1 MGISKR
7 NPRGNFNWQSRILK
21 KKAQC
26 CGLIDEPL
34 PPQEC
39 SCHTLTVTFGL
50 CRFNYADCAGS
61 PVSTLLSSKA
71 DPLNICALGA
81 INVVLE
87 NPGSLY
93 TITPCGDVCT

>member
-21 KKAQC
+21 KKAIC

-34 PPQEC
+34 PPQVC
-39 SCHTLTVTFGL
+39 SCNTLTVTQGL
-50 CRFNYADCAGS
+50 CTFNYNDCAGS
-61 PVSTLLSSKA
+61 PVSTILSSKSA
-71 DPLNICALGA
+71 PVNICALGA
-81 INVVLE
+81 INVVE
-87 NPGSLY
+87 TPGSLY